1 MSKHI
6 TGHTGLLCLLGSPVA
21 HSVSPEMHNEA
32 CDQLGLDYSYLAFDV
47 PEDKMPQA
55 VEGLRTMGAR
65 GWNITMPGKN
75 IMCKLADKVS
85 PASEISGACNTI
97 VNDNGVLTAYTTD
110 GVGFMRAVAEN
121 GVDIIG
127 KKMTLLG
134 AGGAAT
140 AILVQAALDGVAEIN
155 VFNVRDNFFGR
166 AEEIVAKL
174 NERTSCKVTLH
185 DFSDPEV
192 LRASIADSAILVN
205 GTSVGMAPKT
215 ENTIITDTTMFHK
228 DLFVFDVIYNP
239 QETRL
244 LREAKEAGCKTGN
257 GMYMLLYQGAASF
270 KLWTGEDMPVEI
282 IKEKYFSGKIRRTP
296 ALPNFPP
303 AAGRFGDTR
312 KKRHEQ
318 ETAKGFCHGFLSAGR
333 SPFLLI
339 FFMIFFLISPLSVLH
354 QAVLYTVYNNGL
366 SLPSAHHVFRSP

>member
-1 MSKHI
+1 MSNHI

-32 CDQLGLDYSYLAFDV
+32 CSQLGLDYTYLAFDV
-47 PEDKMPQA
+47 PEEKMPQ
-55 VEGLRTMGAR
+55 RTMGAR

-97 VNDNGVLTAYTTD
+97 VNDDGVLTAYTTD

-155 VFNVRDNFFGR
+155 VFNVKDAFYPR
-166 AEEIVAKL
+166 AEEIVKKL
-174 NERTSCKVTLH
+174 NERTGCKVTLH
-185 DFSDPEV
+185 DYSDPEI
-192 LRASIADSAILVN
+192 LRQSIADSAILVN

-215 ENTIITDTTMFHK
+215 DNTIITDTTMFHK

-244 LREAKEAGCKTGN
+244 LREARAAGCKTSN

-270 KLWTGEDMPVEI
+270 ELWTGQQMPVEI
-282 IKEKYFSGKIRRTP
+282 IKEKYFTK
-296 ALPNFPP
+296 
-303 AAGRFGDTR
+303 
-312 KKRHEQ
+312 
-318 ETAKGFCHGFLSAGR
+318 
-333 SPFLLI
+333 
-339 FFMIFFLISPLSVLH
+339 
-354 QAVLYTVYNNGL
+354 
-366 SLPSAHHVFRSP
+366 

>member
-121 GVDIIG
+121 GVDIIS

-257 GMYMLLYQGAASF
+257 ACTCCYTRELLPLSCG
-270 KLWTGEDMPVEI
+270 PVKICRLKSSKRNISPEN
-282 IKEKYFSGKIRRTP
+282 KKNSCFAEFSACGGSLRRHAQKATRTRNGKRLLPRIFIRWQ
-296 ALPNFPP
+296 
-303 AAGRFGDTR
+303 
-312 KKRHEQ
+312 K
-318 ETAKGFCHGFLSAGR
+318 
-333 SPFLLI
+333 PFL
-339 FFMIFFLISPLSVLH
+339 
-354 QAVLYTVYNNGL
+354 
-366 SLPSAHHVFRSP
+366 

>member
-47 PEDKMPQA
+47 PEAEMPKA
-55 VEGLRTMGAR
+55 VEGLRTMGAK

-75 IMCKLADKVS
+75 IMCKLADKLS
-85 PASEISGACNTI
+85 PASEISGACNTV

-140 AILVQAALDGVAEIN
+140 AILVQAALDGVEEIN
-155 VFNVRDNFFGR
+155 VFNIRDPFFER
-166 AEEIVAKL
+166 AEEIAAKL
-174 NERTSCKVTLH
+174 NERTDCKVTIH
-185 DFSDPEV
+185 DFSDMEV
-192 LRASIADSAILVN
+192 LRKSIAESVILVN
-205 GTSVGMAPKT
+205 GTSVGMAP
-215 ENTIITDTTMFHK
+215 NTDRTMIEDTSMFRP

-239 QETRL
+239 KETRL
-244 LREAKEAGCKTGN
+244 LREAKAAGCKTAN

-282 IKEKYFSGKIRRTP
+282 IKEKYFS
-296 ALPNFPP
+296 
-303 AAGRFGDTR
+303 
-312 KKRHEQ
+312 
-318 ETAKGFCHGFLSAGR
+318 
-333 SPFLLI
+333 
-339 FFMIFFLISPLSVLH
+339 
-354 QAVLYTVYNNGL
+354 
-366 SLPSAHHVFRSP
+366 

>member
-140 AILVQAALDGVAEIN
+140 AILVQAALDGVA
-155 VFNVRDNFFGR
+155 
-166 AEEIVAKL
+166 AKL

-282 IKEKYFSGKIRRTP
+282 IKEKYFSGK
-296 ALPNFPP
+296 
-303 AAGRFGDTR
+303 
-312 KKRHEQ
+312 
-318 ETAKGFCHGFLSAGR
+318 
-333 SPFLLI
+333 
-339 FFMIFFLISPLSVLH
+339 
-354 QAVLYTVYNNGL
+354 
-366 SLPSAHHVFRSP
+366 

>member
-121 GVDIIG
+121 GVDIIS

-270 KLWTGEDMPVEI
+270 KLWTGED
-282 IKEKYFSGKIRRTP
+282 S
-296 ALPNFPP
+296 PP

-318 ETAKGFCHGFLSAGR
+318 EMAKGFCHGFLSAGR
-333 SPFLLI
+333 SLFYNLFYDL
-339 FFMIFFLISPLSVLH
+339 FLISPLSVLH

>member
-1 MSKHI
+1 MAKEI

-21 HSVSPEMHNEA
+21 HSVSPAMHNEA
-32 CDQLGLDYSYLAFDV
+32 CKQLGLDYAYLAFDV

-110 GVGFMRAVAEN
+110 GVGFMGAVAEY

-155 VFNVRDNFFGR
+155 VFNIRDNFWDR
-166 AEEIVAKL
+166 AADIVAQL
-174 NERTSCKVTLH
+174 NEKTDCKVTLN
-185 DFSDPEV
+185 DYEDPEV

-205 GTSVGMAPKT
+205 GTSVGMAP
-215 ENTIITDTTMFHK
+215 NVDACIISDPSMFHEG
-228 DLFVFDVIYNP
+228 LFVFDVIYNP
-239 QETRL
+239 QETKL
-244 LREAKEAGCKTGN
+244 LRMAKEAGCQTGN
-257 GMYMLLYQGAASF
+257 GMYMLLHQGAASF
-270 KLWTGEDMPVEI
+270 KLWTGQDMPVDI
-282 IKEKYFSGKIRRTP
+282 IKEKYFS
-296 ALPNFPP
+296 
-303 AAGRFGDTR
+303 
-312 KKRHEQ
+312 
-318 ETAKGFCHGFLSAGR
+318 
-333 SPFLLI
+333 
-339 FFMIFFLISPLSVLH
+339 
-354 QAVLYTVYNNGL
+354 QA
-366 SLPSAHHVFRSP
+366 

>member
-32 CDQLGLDYSYLAFDV
+32 CDQLGLDYTYLAFDV
-47 PEDKMPQA
+47 PEEKMPEA
-55 VEGLRTMGAR
+55 VQGLRTMGVR

-155 VFNVRDNFFGR
+155 VFNVRDEFFSR

-174 NERTSCKVTLH
+174 NERTKCKVTLH
-185 DFSDPEV
+185 DYEDPEV

-205 GTSVGMAPKT
+205 GTSVGMAPNT
-215 ENTIITDTTMFHK
+215 DRTIITDTSMFHK

-239 QETRL
+239 KETRL
-244 LREAKEAGCKTGN
+244 LREAKEAGCTCVGGKG
-257 GMYMLLYQGAASF
+257 MLLWQGVAAF
-270 KLWTGEDMPVEI
+270 KLYTGQDMPVDDV
-282 IKEKYFSGKIRRTP
+282 KKLFFS
-296 ALPNFPP
+296 
-303 AAGRFGDTR
+303 
-312 KKRHEQ
+312 
-318 ETAKGFCHGFLSAGR
+318 
-333 SPFLLI
+333 
-339 FFMIFFLISPLSVLH
+339 
-354 QAVLYTVYNNGL
+354 
-366 SLPSAHHVFRSP
+366 

>member
-21 HSVSPEMHNEA
+21 HSISPEMHNEA

-75 IMCKLADKVS
+75 IMCKLADKLS

-97 VNDNGVLTAYTTD
+97 VNDQGVLTAYTTD
-110 GVGFMRAVAEN
+110 GVGFMRAVAAN

-127 KKMTLLG
+127 KKMTLFG

-155 VFNVRDNFFGR
+155 VFNVKDNFYER
-166 AEEIVAKL
+166 AESIVAQL
-174 NERTSCKVTLH
+174 NERTDCKVTLH
-185 DFSDPEV
+185 DFSDPE
-192 LRASIADSAILVN
+192 LIRTSIADSAILVN
-205 GTSVGMAPKT
+205 GTSVGMAP
-215 ENTIITDTTMFHK
+215 NTDATVLPDTGMLHEG
-228 DLFVFDVIYNP
+228 LFVFDVIYNP
-239 QETRL
+239 AETRF
-244 LREAKEAGCKTGN
+244 LREAREAGCKTAN

-270 KLWTGEDMPVEI
+270 KLWTGEDMPVEL
-282 IKEKYFSGKIRRTP
+282 IKEKYFS
-296 ALPNFPP
+296 
-303 AAGRFGDTR
+303 
-312 KKRHEQ
+312 
-318 ETAKGFCHGFLSAGR
+318 
-333 SPFLLI
+333 
-339 FFMIFFLISPLSVLH
+339 
-354 QAVLYTVYNNGL
+354 
-366 SLPSAHHVFRSP
+366 

>member
-121 GVDIIG
+121 GVDIIS

-174 NERTSCKVTLH
+174 NE
-185 DFSDPEV
+185 
-192 LRASIADSAILVN
+192 
-205 GTSVGMAPKT
+205 TSVGMAPKT

-282 IKEKYFSGKIRRTP
+282 IKEKYFSGK
-296 ALPNFPP
+296 
-303 AAGRFGDTR
+303 
-312 KKRHEQ
+312 
-318 ETAKGFCHGFLSAGR
+318 
-333 SPFLLI
+333 
-339 FFMIFFLISPLSVLH
+339 
-354 QAVLYTVYNNGL
+354 
-366 SLPSAHHVFRSP
+366 

>member
-75 IMCKLADKVS
+75 IMCRLADKVS

-155 VFNVRDNFFGR
+155 VFNVRDNCFGR
-166 AEEIVAKL
+166 AAESVAKL
-174 NERTSCKVTLH
+174 N
-185 DFSDPEV
+185 
-192 LRASIADSAILVN
+192 
-205 GTSVGMAPKT
+205 
-215 ENTIITDTTMFHK
+215 
-228 DLFVFDVIYNP
+228 
-239 QETRL
+239 
-244 LREAKEAGCKTGN
+244 
-257 GMYMLLYQGAASF
+257 
-270 KLWTGEDMPVEI
+270 
-282 IKEKYFSGKIRRTP
+282 
-296 ALPNFPP
+296 
-303 AAGRFGDTR
+303 
-312 KKRHEQ
+312 
-318 ETAKGFCHGFLSAGR
+318 
-333 SPFLLI
+333 
-339 FFMIFFLISPLSVLH
+339 
-354 QAVLYTVYNNGL
+354 
-366 SLPSAHHVFRSP
+366 

>member
-32 CDQLGLDYSYLAFDV
+32 CDQLGLDYTYLAFDV
-47 PEDKMPQA
+47 PEDKMPEA
-55 VEGLRTMGAR
+55 VQGLRTMGAR

-110 GVGFMRAVAEN
+110 GVGFMRAVKED

-140 AILVQAALDGVAEIN
+140 AILVQAALDGVAEVN
-155 VFNVRDNFFGR
+155 VFNVRDNFFAR

-174 NERTSCKVTLH
+174 NERTECKVTLH

-205 GTSVGMAPKT
+205 GTSVGMAP
-215 ENTIITDTTMFHK
+215 NVDRTIITDTSMFHK

-239 QETRL
+239 QETTL
-244 LREAKEAGCKTGN
+244 GKKCLRYAC
-257 GMYMLLYQGAASF
+257 M
-270 KLWTGEDMPVEI
+270 
-282 IKEKYFSGKIRRTP
+282 
-296 ALPNFPP
+296 
-303 AAGRFGDTR
+303 
-312 KKRHEQ
+312 
-318 ETAKGFCHGFLSAGR
+318 FL
-333 SPFLLI
+333 
-339 FFMIFFLISPLSVLH
+339 
-354 QAVLYTVYNNGL
+354 
-366 SLPSAHHVFRSP
+366 

>member
-21 HSVSPEMHNEA
+21 HSISPEMHNEA

-75 IMCKLADKVS
+75 IMCKLADKLS
-85 PASEISGACNTI
+85 PASEISGACNTV

-127 KKMTLLG
+127 KKMTLFG

-155 VFNVRDNFFGR
+155 VFNVKDNFYDR
-166 AEEIVAKL
+166 AESIAAKL
-174 NERTSCKVTLH
+174 NERTECKVSLH
-185 DFSDPEV
+185 DFSDPD
-192 LRASIADSAILVN
+192 LIRASIADSAILVN
-205 GTSVGMAPKT
+205 GTSVGMAP
-215 ENTIITDTTMFHK
+215 NTDATVLPDTDMLHEG
-228 DLFVFDVIYNP
+228 LFVFDVIYNP
-239 QETRL
+239 AETRF
-244 LREAKEAGCKTGN
+244 LREAREAGCKTAN

-282 IKEKYFSGKIRRTP
+282 VKEKYFS
-296 ALPNFPP
+296 
-303 AAGRFGDTR
+303 
-312 KKRHEQ
+312 
-318 ETAKGFCHGFLSAGR
+318 
-333 SPFLLI
+333 
-339 FFMIFFLISPLSVLH
+339 
-354 QAVLYTVYNNGL
+354 
-366 SLPSAHHVFRSP
+366 